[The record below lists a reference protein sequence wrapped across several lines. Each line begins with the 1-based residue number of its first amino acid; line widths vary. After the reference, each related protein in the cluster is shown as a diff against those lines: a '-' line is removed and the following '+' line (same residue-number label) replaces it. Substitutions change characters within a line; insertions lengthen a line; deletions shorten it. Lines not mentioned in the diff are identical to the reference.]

1 MIVQSVVP
9 RVVAILTTVARCVVV
24 TPMTVALHEI
34 AIPMIVDLLGQ
45 RSLPQNKS
53 HVRYMPAQV
62 VVVPKEVAHPQLGP
76 YARKLNG
83 STKVL

>member
-9 RVVAILTTVARCVVV
+9 RGVVIPMIVARCEVVI
-24 TPMTVALHEI
+24 PMIVALHEI
-34 AIPMIVDLLGQ
+34 VIPMNVVLPGQ

-53 HVRYMPAQV
+53 HVRCMPARV
-62 VVVPKEVAHPQLGP
+62 VVVPKAAAHPLLVP
-76 YARKLNG
+76 YVRKLNG